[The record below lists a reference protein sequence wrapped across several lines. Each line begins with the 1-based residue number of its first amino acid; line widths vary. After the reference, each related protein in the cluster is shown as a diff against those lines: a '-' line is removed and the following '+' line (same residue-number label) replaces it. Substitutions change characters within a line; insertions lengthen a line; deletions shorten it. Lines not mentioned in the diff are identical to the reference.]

1 MEMCRPVKREKL
13 QLCVFLLMRLN
24 GWIDERVGG
33 HMSDGEWWQMGS
45 TMMNDVREET
55 DERKNLKKRD
65 IKRELRN

>member
-65 IKRELRN
+65 RLRGN

>member
-1 MEMCRPVKREKL
+1 MRKAEHTPGSSYVEMCGPVKREKL
-13 QLCVFLLMRLN
+13 QLSVFLLMRLN

-55 DERKNLKKRD
+55 G
-65 IKRELRN
+65 